1 MTVRITGLRETQA
14 ELQAMSMTLI
24 PKLVPV
30 VKGVTRD
37 GVIVAKAGAEFQNDT
52 GALKDSIHSKVMK
65 IAPTVVE
72 IDVIAGNPTIIRGAG
87 KYTYSTYM
95 KKQVTN
101 PTPTTEYADK
111 IDAGFGT
118 QRGQGAKGYMSV
130 QAYGWMLKTL
140 PTRIRTMLLR
150 VMR

>member
-30 VKGVTRD
+30 VKSVTRD
-37 GVIVAKAGAEFQNDT
+37 GVIVAKEGVDYQNDT
-52 GALKDSIHSKVMK
+52 GALKDSIHSKVIK
-65 IAPTVVE
+65 IAPTEVE
-72 IDVIAGNPTIIRGAG
+72 VDVIAGNPAVIRGTG
-87 KYTYSTYM
+87 KYKYSTYM

-111 IDAGFGT
+111 IDEGFGT